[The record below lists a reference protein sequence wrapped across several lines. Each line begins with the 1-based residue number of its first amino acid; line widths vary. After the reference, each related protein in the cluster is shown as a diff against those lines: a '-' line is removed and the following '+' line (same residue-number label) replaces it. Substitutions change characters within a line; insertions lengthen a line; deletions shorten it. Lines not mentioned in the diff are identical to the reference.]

1 MSVPLDRP
9 PAASAGSDLLLLQHW
24 EAFCGW
30 FLLQTAKW
38 PKSAR
43 FTLTQRLENHAL
55 DVVEMLVEA
64 RYEPRQRPGLLR
76 SINLRLERM
85 RFLCRLAKAGQLAT
99 PAAFERA
106 NRDLDTCG
114 RMLHGWRVAIG
125 ERRDRQTAEVSA

>member
-9 PAASAGSDLLLLQHW
+9 PAAAAGSDLLLLQHW
-24 EAFCGW
+24 EAFCSW

-55 DVVEMLVEA
+55 DVIEMLVEA

-76 SINLRLERM
+76 CINLRLERM
-85 RFLCRLAKAGQLAT
+85 RFLCRLAKDGQLAT
-99 PAAFERA
+99 PTAFERA
-106 NRDLDTCG
+106 NRDLDACG

-125 ERRDRQTAEVSA
+125 ERPDRQPAESKP